1 MDSGDVVSLICLLV
15 LLFFSGAFSATETA
29 LMTVNKLR
37 IRILAEE
44 EKNKKAVTLMKVLE
58 HQDKML
64 SAVLIGNN
72 LVNISASAL
81 ATLLATK
88 FFGNAGAGVATG
100 VLTILILIFGEI
112 SPKNLA
118 SIYSEKLA
126 LFVAPVILF
135 LMWILTP
142 VIFLINILARA
153 FIRLL
158 GVDPDRKDIA
168 YTENEIRSIVDT
180 SHQEGVIEKSEKFM
194 INNVFDFGDSEASD
208 IMIPRIDVA
217 FLSVDAGFEE
227 LQELFRENKYT
238 RYPVYE
244 GSSDNVIGIINIKDV
259 FLYNR
264 NRQFHVRDYMREPFF
279 TYRTKKTSELMM
291 EMRESNI
298 NICIV
303 LDEYG
308 ITAGIITLED
318 LLEEIVGEIRDE
330 FDEDEKDAIVAVAPG
345 EYLVEAGRNLDDIN
359 DALETDFASENYD
372 SLGGLV
378 MECLDHIPEQ
388 GEETVYGDI
397 RLVAERVKHHRIV
410 TVRVILPEKEKEED
424 PDRF

>member
-15 LLFFSGAFSATETA
+15 LLFLSGVFSASETA
-29 LMTVNKLR
+29 LMTVNKVR

-44 EKNKKAVTLMKVLE
+44 EKNRKAITLMKVLDR
-58 HQDKML
+58 QDKML

-72 LVNISASAL
+72 LVNLSSSAL

-88 FFGNAGAGVATG
+88 FFGNAGAGIATG
-100 VLTILILIFGEI
+100 ILTVLILIFGEI

-118 SIYSEKLA
+118 SIYSEKMA
-126 LFVAPVILF
+126 LFVAPVISA

-142 VIFLINILARA
+142 LIVLINILARA

-158 GVDPDRKDIA
+158 GVDPDRKELV
-168 YTENEIRSIVDT
+168 YTENEIRSIVES

-227 LQELFRENKYT
+227 LEELFRENKYT

-264 NRQFHVRDYMREPFF
+264 SRQFHVRDFMREPFF
-279 TYRTKKTSELMM
+279 TYRTKKTSELMK

-359 DALETDFASENYD
+359 DALGTDFASENYD

-378 MECLDHIPEQ
+378 MECLEHVPEQ
-388 GEETVYGDI
+388 GEETSYGDV

-410 TVRVILPEKEKEED
+410 TVRVILPKVKDAEE
-424 PDRF
+424 